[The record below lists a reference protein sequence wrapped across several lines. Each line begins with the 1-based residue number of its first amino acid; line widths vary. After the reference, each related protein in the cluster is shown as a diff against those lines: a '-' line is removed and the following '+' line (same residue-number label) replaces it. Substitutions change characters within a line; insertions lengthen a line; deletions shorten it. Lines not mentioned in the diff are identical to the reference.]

1 MPQKKKYIIWSVVAV
16 LILAVS
22 AFIFYSLT
30 KKKQPEY
37 TLATV
42 ERGDIAQTVSVAGSL
57 VDQREV
63 NVDFE
68 TSGRVEDIFFKEG
81 ERIAQGEILATL
93 DDANLSLLR
102 DQAEA
107 SLKKARAENEGSDES
122 LRELEEEK
130 DRAEEYLDQTKKL
143 NDQKLDEADKAIS
156 NAEDYYDDVKDYYEE
171 NKTAQNKIT
180 LTSAENSV
188 KSAKEAK
195 KTLEQQSELSE
206 VSAENSLKA
215 IESRIETFEADSSE
229 DSRDAILEN
238 AKKSLELAETN
249 LKKSSLIS
257 PVNGTIATLDFK
269 KGEVWGATAGHFA
282 KIIGSDL
289 MIEARVP
296 ESDVSK
302 LKRGAE
308 AEFTLDSLSENEKF
322 KARVV
327 EISPSGTNVQDVI
340 SYKTTFMAE
349 NMDDRFKPEMTV
361 NLDILTDK
369 KTGVLKIPLRA
380 VKMDGELKYVEI
392 LSAEN
397 KPERREITTGL
408 EGDEGL
414 VEIKSGLSEGE
425 KVITLKKE

>member
-22 AFIFYSLT
+22 ALIFYSLT

-81 ERIAQGEILATL
+81 EKIAQGEILATL